1 MTARTTVLIPLH
13 RDRGNRQWLA
23 QAINSF
29 PKGTPTLVLENDGEV
44 VEALNAGLEAATTE
58 FVVAFGAD
66 DIALPGFIDWLE
78 TYSFNADVVYPSMI
92 LCSEDLK
99 TSLGEHAAYPF
110 CPMRLMEMN
119 YIAGPSLVRREKALA
134 VGGYRDEGLE
144 DWDLW
149 VRMWRAGARFK
160 PCPEAKLLYRQV
172 ESPRREVKLRH
183 RAGEVRASIVG
194 TPDPVEQ
201 VKATFYSG
209 ATPATTYVRCQL
221 PARALPGIVRPDLS
235 YVTDGDEIRF
245 HEHHGAAVFQFG
257 GTKHTA
263 VTSAALRDAT
273 GCKVLIEV
281 DDNYLINPGPR
292 ILKRQQ
298 WGMKIGDKPQTRDG
312 HRWIVQWADGVI
324 VTTEHLADAYRQVEA
339 HPARGKKPDVY
350 VCPNGVDPADWP
362 FPLKPVDDVL
372 RIVWFASQSHE
383 DDIGIIT
390 RGFEWASRQPGVQVW
405 VVGLNPQASLKFK
418 QRWRFPYGQVG
429 WVHDLDRYRHLFQ
442 KYDVSVAPISRNPVG
457 LGRSDLKALEGAM
470 GLCAPVLMNAEPY
483 APWTDGENCM
493 KADNSEGFL
502 RALKHLV
509 AHREEIPQLAKAAR
523 EYVLTERTNTA
534 QAHYWEDA
542 IS

>member
-1 MTARTTVLIPLH
+1 MPDTTILLPIH
-13 RDRGNRQWLA
+13 RDRGNRDWLK

-44 VEALNAGLEAATTE
+44 VEALNAGLEAAKTE

-78 TYSFNADVVYPSMI
+78 TYSFNADVVYPTMI

-99 TSLGEHAAYPF
+99 TPLGEHAAHPF
-110 CPMRLMEMN
+110 CPMRLMELN
-119 YIAGPSLVRREKALA
+119 YIAGPSLVRRKKALE
-134 VGGYRDEGLE
+134 VGGYRDKGFE

-149 VRMWRAGARFK
+149 VRIYRAGGRFK

-172 ESPRREVKLRH
+172 ENSRRRERNVAEIRP
-183 RAGEVRASIVG
+183 GIIG

-235 YVTDGDEIRF
+235 YITDGDEIRF

-263 VTSAALRDAT
+263 VTSAALREAT

-292 ILKRQQ
+292 ILSRQQ
-298 WGMKIGDKPQTRDG
+298 WGLKIGDKPQTRDG

-324 VTTEHLADAYRQVEA
+324 VTTEHLAAAYRQLEA

-362 FPLKPVDDVL
+362 YPLKPVDDVL

-405 VVGLNPQASLKFK
+405 VVGLNPQATLKFK

-442 KYDVSVAPISRNPVG
+442 KYDVGVAPVSRNPVG
-457 LGRSDLKALEGAM
+457 LGRSDLKMLEYSAGEVFGICQDAAPYDWWKDKPCLQARSSEDFLKYIKWAVSNREEVRALAKEARA
-470 GLCAPVLMNAEPY
+470 LVFKERTPY
-483 APWTDGENCM
+483 AQRHMYEE
-493 KADNSEGFL
+493 A
-502 RALKHLV
+502 V
-509 AHREEIPQLAKAAR
+509 A
-523 EYVLTERTNTA
+523 
-534 QAHYWEDA
+534 W
-542 IS
+542 